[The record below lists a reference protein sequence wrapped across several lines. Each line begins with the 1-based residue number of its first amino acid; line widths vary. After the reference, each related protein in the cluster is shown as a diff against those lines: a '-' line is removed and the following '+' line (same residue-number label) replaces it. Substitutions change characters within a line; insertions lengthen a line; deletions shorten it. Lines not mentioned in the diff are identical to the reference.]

1 MFFTVVK
8 SCQNSA
14 AFRISQLP
22 GVSTSLLEDILDERT
37 VDVKNNRHIIYSY
50 IYIYI
55 KRYLSIQIYIEI
67 LYSDLYNAT

>member
-8 SCQNSA
+8 SCQNPT

-50 IYIYI
+50 IYIYKEI
-55 KRYLSIQIYIEI
+55 PIYTNIYI
-67 LYSDLYNAT
+67 